1 MKGSGTIV
9 AGSKSCQT
17 PKTWR
22 RDLFELCGIY
32 ALILIVIWTPHP
44 WQAALWVIAAITIS
58 YIAHLSFEGFTPMG
72 LCTANLVRSLWA
84 VAFAMAL
91 SLAAVILAVR
101 LHTLHVPE
109 TPLLFV
115 RHYGLYVMWA
125 AIQQIILQWF
135 FLSRSLRL
143 LPDASSASALTAGL
157 FAVAHLPNP
166 ILTVITLFFGLASCY
181 FYLYYRNL
189 VPLALAHAILGI
201 SIGITIPGSL
211 DHNMRVGISYLTY
224 VDKTALTKTVLSAK
238 PQRPD

>member
-1 MKGSGTIV
+1 MIA
-9 AGSKSCQT
+9 AGDTNCTQT
-17 PKTWR
+17 RTWR
-22 RDLFELCGIY
+22 RDLFELGGIY

-44 WQAALWVIAAITIS
+44 WQAVLWVIAALTIF
-58 YIAHLSFEGFTPMG
+58 YIARLSFEGFRPMG

-84 VAFAMAL
+84 VAFALVL
-91 SLAAVILAVR
+91 SVAAVILAVR

-143 LPDASSASALTAGL
+143 LSDASSAAALTAGL

-166 ILTVITLFFGLASCY
+166 ILTLITLFFGLASCY

-201 SIGITIPGSL
+201 SIGITIPGSI
-211 DHNMRVGISYLTY
+211 DHNMRVGLSYLTY
-224 VDKTALTKTVLSAK
+224 VDKTVLTKTPLSAK
-238 PQRPD
+238 PQ

>member
-1 MKGSGTIV
+1 MIAAGGTNC
-9 AGSKSCQT
+9 KQT
-17 PKTWR
+17 RSRR

-32 ALILIVIWTPHP
+32 ALILIVIWTPRP
-44 WQAALWVIAAITIS
+44 WQAVLWVITALTIS
-58 YIAHLSFEGFTPMG
+58 YIAYLSFEGFTPMG

-91 SLAAVILAVR
+91 SLAAVMLAVR
-101 LHTLHVPE
+101 FHTLHVPE

-143 LPDASSASALTAGL
+143 LSDASSAAALTAGL

-166 ILTVITLFFGLASCY
+166 ILTLITLFFGLASCY
-181 FYLYYRNL
+181 FFLYYRNL

-201 SIGITIPGSL
+201 SIGITIPGSI
-211 DHNMRVGISYLTY
+211 DHNMRVGIGYLTY
-224 VDKTALTKTVLSAK
+224 VDKTVLTRTVLSAK